1 MQRQIAVDQ
10 PKSERLPLFGLE
22 VSRDESLR
30 VQVELP
36 VALGHRTASTQK
48 PTPMKHKI
56 ASQAAAETLSSPMAC
71 APKNDVVIAAA
82 AINAPARALISLTTR
97 S

>member
-1 MQRQIAVDQ
+1 MNRCGF
-10 PKSERLPLFGLE
+10 KSNSQ
-22 VSRDESLR
+22 SR
-30 VQVELP
+30 
-36 VALGHRTASTQK
+36 LGHRTASTQK

-56 ASQAAAETLSSPMAC
+56 ASQAAAETPSSPMAC

>member
-1 MQRQIAVDQ
+1 
-10 PKSERLPLFGLE
+10 
-22 VSRDESLR
+22 
-30 VQVELP
+30 
-36 VALGHRTASTQK
+36 
-48 PTPMKHKI
+48 MKHKI
-56 ASQAAAETLSSPMAC
+56 ASQAAAETPSSPMAC